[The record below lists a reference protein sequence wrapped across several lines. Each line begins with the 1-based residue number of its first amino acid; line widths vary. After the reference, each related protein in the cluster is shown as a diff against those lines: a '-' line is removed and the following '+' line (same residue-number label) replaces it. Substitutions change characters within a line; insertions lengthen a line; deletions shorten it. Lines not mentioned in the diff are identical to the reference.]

1 MFSYKVVSFF
11 REFNFSILLGQTSKH
26 YRTSRMSSI
35 RIDTC
40 QEASIKDDVDNTKDD
55 FDQSTKSPL
64 LPNLVVDGFE
74 NNLIHIFVKRC
85 VGSITYSYCFK
96 MQSVPAVSAT

>member
-1 MFSYKVVSFF
+1 
-11 REFNFSILLGQTSKH
+11 
-26 YRTSRMSSI
+26 MSSI
-35 RIDTC
+35 RTDTC
-40 QEASIKDDVDNTKDD
+40 QEASTKDDVDNTMDD
-55 FDQSTKSPL
+55 FDQSTKS

>member
-1 MFSYKVVSFF
+1 
-11 REFNFSILLGQTSKH
+11 
-26 YRTSRMSSI
+26 MSSI
-35 RIDTC
+35 RTDTC
-40 QEASIKDDVDNTKDD
+40 QEASTKDDVVDTTKDD
-55 FDQSTKSPL
+55 FDQSTKS

>member
-1 MFSYKVVSFF
+1 
-11 REFNFSILLGQTSKH
+11 
-26 YRTSRMSSI
+26 MSSI
-35 RIDTC
+35 STDTC
-40 QEASIKDDVDNTKDD
+40 QEASTKVDVDNTKDD
-55 FDQSTKSPL
+55 FDQSTKSP

-85 VGSITYSYCFK
+85 VGSTTYSYCFK

>member
-1 MFSYKVVSFF
+1 
-11 REFNFSILLGQTSKH
+11 
-26 YRTSRMSSI
+26 MSSI
-35 RIDTC
+35 RTDTC
-40 QEASIKDDVDNTKDD
+40 QEASAKDDVDNTKDD
-55 FDQSTKSPL
+55 FDQSTKS

>member
-1 MFSYKVVSFF
+1 
-11 REFNFSILLGQTSKH
+11 
-26 YRTSRMSSI
+26 MSSI
-35 RIDTC
+35 RTDTC
-40 QEASIKDDVDNTKDD
+40 QEASTKDDVDNTKDD
-55 FDQSTKSPL
+55 FDQSTKS
-64 LPNLVVDGFE
+64 LPNLEVDGFE